1 MTAIPH
7 AAEALTSAL
16 DRFGHAS
23 MRVLEAVTGADES
36 DLGAAFVEMTEAKT
50 QLKASVAVVRF
61 SDEMWRALVEIG
73 QQPEDS
79 VESVGY
85 SAYV

>member
-23 MRVLEAVTGADES
+23 SRVLGAVTGVSDA
-36 DLGAAFVEMTEAKT
+36 DLGSALVDMSAAKA
-50 QLKASVAVVRF
+50 QLQAGVAVIHF
-61 SDEMWRALVEIG
+61 SDEMWKALVEIV
-73 QQPEDS
+73 QEPRDR
-79 VESVGY
+79 
-85 SAYV
+85 

>member
-23 MRVLEAVTGADES
+23 SRVLGAVTGVDEA
-36 DLGAAFVEMTEAKT
+36 DLGAALVDLSAAKA
-50 QLKASVAVVRF
+50 QAQAGVAVLRF
-61 SDEMWRALVEIG
+61 SDAMWRALVEIG
-73 QQPEDS
+73 YEPRHR
-79 VESVGY
+79 
-85 SAYV
+85 